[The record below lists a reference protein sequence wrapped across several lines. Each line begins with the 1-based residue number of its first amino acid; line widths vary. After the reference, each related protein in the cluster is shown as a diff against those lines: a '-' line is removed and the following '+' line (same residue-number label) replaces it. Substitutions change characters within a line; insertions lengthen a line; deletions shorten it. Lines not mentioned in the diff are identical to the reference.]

1 MAGGLCQTGMGQFL
15 AGKMGKSAQNSRA
28 SRKRAKLNH
37 FVHRVPGSAKNDH

>member
-1 MAGGLCQTGMGQFL
+1 MGQVL
-15 AGKMGKSAQNSRA
+15 VGKMGKSAQKGRS